1 MSITT
6 KLLLLIPIIAI
17 SSVLAKPTFIPVML
31 DYTFYKS
38 QDSKNYMEV
47 YLSIFQNSLSYISG
61 DNGLT
66 ATYTASV
73 KIEQNDTIVKKQ
85 TKKIQ
90 STINSLSEIR
100 PDKQFV
106 NIFGFEL
113 PQGKYGLK
121 VVVEDENMK
130 NRGEYQC
137 EFNSV
142 AFPSDSLAMSEI
154 ELASSITRAVEG
166 SEFNKNTLCVIPNPS
181 NTYNVTM
188 PMIYYYAE
196 IYNLPFN
203 EADPGEYIMKSY
215 LTDKNDNVIKKLP
228 DKIQTVPGK
237 SAVLVNGL
245 NIVTLPTDIYFLNVE
260 VQDKTTNQ
268 TTKRQKRFAFQKP
281 EPIDTSAQDLI
292 AIDDSKSNIDL
303 VYTGMSETEMN
314 QEFEMVKYIAKSEE
328 KEIFKSL
335 NTEGKKSFLTN
346 FWKRRNKKYPEFSG
360 NFKEDYFER
369 INSANTYFS
378 AGKIAGWKTDRGRVL
393 LTYGNPNELDRY
405 YMEVDKKPYEIWTY
419 HNLEGGVIFIFADL
433 QGFGDFELI
442 HSTYSQELRNPDWE
456 RLVKRAES
464 TSTSDFFDMR

>member
-1 MSITT
+1 MSITI
-6 KLLLLIPIIAI
+6 KSILLIPIITI
-17 SSVLAKPTFIPVML
+17 SSVLAKPSFIPVML
-31 DYTFYKS
+31 DYTFYKG
-38 QDSKNYMEV
+38 QNSKNYMEV
-47 YLSIFQNSLSYISG
+47 YLSIFQNNLSYITG
-61 DNGLT
+61 DDGLT
-66 ATYTASV
+66 ATYTAIV
-73 KIEQNDTIVKKQ
+73 KIEQNETTVTGQ

-90 STINSLSEIR
+90 STIQSLSEVKT
-100 PDKQFV
+100 DKQFV
-106 NIFGFEL
+106 NVFGFEL
-113 PQGKYGLK
+113 PQGKYELK
-121 VVVEDENMK
+121 VIVEDENTK

-137 EFNSV
+137 EFNSF
-142 AFPSDSLAMSEI
+142 AFPSDSLTMSEI
-154 ELASSITRAVEG
+154 ELASSITRSVEG

-203 EADPGEYIMKSY
+203 EADPREYIVKSY
-215 LTDKNDNVIKKLP
+215 LTDKNNDIIKNLP
-228 DKIQTVPGK
+228 DKVQTIPGE
-237 SAVLVNGL
+237 SAVVVNGV

-260 VQDKTTNQ
+260 VQDKMTNQ
-268 TTKRQKRFAFQKP
+268 IIKRQKRFTFQKP
-281 EPIDTSAQDLI
+281 EPIDTSSQDMI
-292 AIDDSKSNIDL
+292 TAVENKSSIDL
-303 VYTGMSETEMN
+303 VYSGMSETDLN

-346 FWKRRNKKYPEFSG
+346 FWKRRSKEHPEFSG

-378 AGKIAGWKTDRGRVL
+378 SGKIAGWKTDRGRVL

-442 HSTYSQELRNPDWE
+442 HSTFSQELHNPDWE
-456 RLVKRAES
+456 RLIKRAES
-464 TSTSDFFDMR
+464 TTSDFFDMR